1 MINTSVFKSL
11 FSGKT
16 EGETPTSP
24 VPGVVLKNKV
34 IKVETGAKEKEK
46 EKGKPV
52 PVIAKPGTQ
61 FTKTY
66 DFNRENGNLIIR
78 KDSGEVLE
86 LDIPFTSWR
95 EFPTTPVIN
104 KEQFGQAASKGGF
117 SGIDVMQ
124 KSRYTIADE
133 LEKAALAKGAK
144 YKKA

>member
-1 MINTSVFKSL
+1 MENSSTFKSL
-11 FSGKT
+11 FGGKT
-16 EGETPTSP
+16 EGETPVST
-24 VPGVVLKNKV
+24 VPGVVLKNRV
-34 IKVETGAKEKEK
+34 IKVETGAKAKEGEKE
-46 EKGKPV
+46 KPV

-66 DFNRENGNLIIR
+66 DFNPETGNLIIK
-78 KDSGEVLE
+78 KDTGEVLE
-86 LDIPFTSWR
+86 LDIPFKSWR
-95 EFPTTPVIN
+95 EFPTTPVLS

-117 SGIDVMQ
+117 KGIDVMQ

>member
-11 FSGKT
+11 FNGNT
-16 EGETPTSP
+16 EGETPTST
-24 VPGVVLKNKV
+24 VPGVLLKNK
-34 IKVETGAKEKEK
+34 ILKVETGSKEKEK

-61 FTKTY
+61 FTKSY
-66 DFNRENGNLIIR
+66 KFNPETGNLTIENE
-78 KDSGEVLE
+78 KGEVLE
-86 LDIPFTSWR
+86 LDIPFKSWR
-95 EFPTTPVIN
+95 EFPTTPVVS

-133 LEKAALAKGAK
+133 LEKAAIAKGAK
-144 YKKA
+144 YKKV